1 MTIRYKC
8 PRCGNRKTYVIRRF
22 KHRCSH
28 CKYEWQPGRLPLR
41 FPVSLWRPLLV
52 HFFGTKSVPEVSRQT
67 GLHRQRV
74 YRALFH
80 VRLAMATDIPPVFRG
95 TVEVDETYLGGQ
107 WKNKRLSKRIGGTK
121 RGRGTSKTPV
131 FGILCRSGKVWAQ
144 VVPDTEAK
152 TLQALILKRVR
163 KGSTVCS
170 DTWKSYTGIATK
182 GYVHRI
188 VKHGQGQ
195 YSNGTGAH
203 INGLEGFW
211 GYLKRKLADKGGIR
225 RERLPLYL
233 AEYVWRYN
241 HRALTPDQKTD
252 RILSLL
258 QVKNTKNLVA

>member
-1 MTIRYKC
+1 MR
-8 PRCGNRKTYVIRRF
+8 
-22 KHRCSH
+22 
-28 CKYEWQPGRLPLR
+28 E
-41 FPVSLWRPLLV
+41 
-52 HFFGTKSVPEVSRQT
+52 T
-67 GLHRQRV
+67 GLHRQRI
-74 YRALFH
+74 YRALLK
-80 VRLAMATDIPPVFRG
+80 VRLVMATDIPPVFRG

-107 WKNKRLSKRIGGTK
+107 WKNKRLKIRAKGTK

-131 FGILCRSGKVWAQ
+131 FGILCRNGKVWAQ

-163 KGSTVCS
+163 RGSTVCS

-195 YSNGTGAH
+195 YSNGKGTH

-225 RERLPLYL
+225 HERLPLYL

-252 RILSLL
+252 RILTLL
-258 QVKNTKNLVA
+258 LAKNTKKLVA